1 MQGKLDLFTRTKKE
15 AVRGQDM
22 ISMGL
27 GILGG
32 ALLAISVVQPKS
44 AVNALRV
51 PLSVAMFAGS
61 VIAER
66 IREEHLE
73 SMQNALGYQKS
84 IDSERIKR
92 DTFHLNTLK
101 DLQEELEVFQAAPK
115 HLWPILADKLGYS
128 IPPEKDQFV
137 ATSYYGDVAEPSV
150 DTGYQ
155 SNVALQD
162 PSADYDPEESESK
175 GDTSNCSVI
184 FAAQVKGWMEANIDL
199 IPESLAE
206 AWKSS
211 PGYAI
216 EINDG
221 KVKILRS
228 ENA

>member
-32 ALLAISVVQPKS
+32 ALLSISVVQPKS

-51 PLSVAMFAGS
+51 PLSVAMFFGS

-66 IREEHLE
+66 IRDEHLE
-73 SMQNALGYQKS
+73 SMRNALGYQKC
-84 IDSERIKR
+84 IDTERIKR

-101 DLQEELEVFQAAPK
+101 DLQEEIEVFEAAPK
-115 HLWPILADKLGYS
+115 HLWPILADKLGYN
-128 IPPEKDQFV
+128 IPPENV
-137 ATSYYGDVAEPSV
+137 ATSYYGDTPEPSV

-175 GDTSNCSVI
+175 GDNSNCSVI

-199 IPESLAE
+199 IPESLDE
-206 AWKSS
+206 AWKRS

-228 ENA
+228 